1 MEEITHDEEYEYI
14 YIGLDAKGQEISGE
28 VSAKSKKEA
37 ERKIRLKSIYPT
49 ELHWTPI
56 KANEETGQNTN
67 KLEKNKKRPN
77 SSITTIN
84 SYVEICTENYYKT
97 LRSAMEEINK
107 KALELYNDERYI

>member
-49 ELHWTPI
+49 E
-56 KANEETGQNTN
+56 
-67 KLEKNKKRPN
+67 
-77 SSITTIN
+77 
-84 SYVEICTENYYKT
+84 
-97 LRSAMEEINK
+97 
-107 KALELYNDERYI
+107 